1 MVAAL
6 PYRLGSQPAV
16 FGHSCITMQEVTDN
30 LEQETFS
37 DKESMLTIDVSMKDQ
52 PQIV

>member
-16 FGHSCITMQEVTDN
+16 FGQLYNDARSTDN

-52 PQIV
+52 PQIDI